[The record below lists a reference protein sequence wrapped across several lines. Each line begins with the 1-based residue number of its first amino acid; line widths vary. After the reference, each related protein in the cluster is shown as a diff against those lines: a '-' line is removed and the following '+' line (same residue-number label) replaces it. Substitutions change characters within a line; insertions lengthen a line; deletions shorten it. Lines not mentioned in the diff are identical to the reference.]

1 MKLTE
6 VNFSLDWP
14 PSIDVKNLRKY
25 VVTNL
30 LKKGE
35 IVRWSIINIQTY
47 NDPEFKKEIY
57 IHAVLANTK
66 EIYNDTF

>member
-14 PSIDVKNLRKY
+14 PSIDVINLRKY

-47 NDPEFKKEIY
+47 NDPEFKKEI
-57 IHAVLANTK
+57 
-66 EIYNDTF
+66 